1 VNDDKI
7 DIPELMRT
15 NKRFQTFMEES
26 IEPIWCFELDKPLP
40 IDLPEDEQ
48 FDLFYNDTY
57 LKENNRAYAQ
67 VFGYERKEDLLG
79 KRFSEIIPPSIPEN
93 TATIKQVI
101 RAGYNLRNFVTVGFY
116 KEKKFIILN
125 NVYGVIEDGQ
135 LLRVW
140 GTSRDITAQKV
151 AEDKFRK
158 AKLYYRTIADFTYDW
173 ETWENPDCSYNY
185 VSPSFERVAGYSP
198 QQLVN
203 RPELLNEM
211 ILPDDLTSWLE
222 HHQVTHVQ
230 NETGEIQFRIRAKNG
245 QIRWIEHKCQSV
257 YNDQGEYLG
266 VRASNRDITKRK
278 MAEEELI
285 ESTER
290 FQLSFKIANIAICLV
305 SPEGRFVM
313 VNNQMCKMFGYSKE
327 ELEAMSTEDFAHP
340 EDLGISPKYIQQA
353 ISGSVDHQRFVKR
366 YVHKDGHIVWGE
378 VSSTIV
384 RNDAGNPQY
393 FISYLLDITERK
405 QAEIELRNAFKEI
418 EQLKTRLH
426 AESAYLQD
434 EIKSEHNFENII
446 GNSSALQ
453 YVLYRV
459 AEVALTDA
467 PVLIMGETGTGKELI
482 ARAIHNASPRS
493 KRPLVKV
500 NCAALPASLIES
512 ELFGHE
518 KGAFTGAD
526 VRRIGRFQLADGAT
540 LFLDEISEIPLE
552 LQAKLLQVL
561 QDGEFELL
569 GSSKTI
575 RTDVR
580 IIAASNRNLK
590 DEVNHGRFRQDLFY
604 RINVFPLTIP
614 PLRNR
619 KEDIP
624 ILVNWFIDRYNR
636 KMGKNITSIPAA
648 LIKHLHAYD
657 WPGNVRELENVIER
671 AVITSKD
678 SILKL
683 TERLATSANKKTRAK
698 SSKTL
703 AEMEREHIL
712 NTLENTDWKIEG
724 KNGAADVLGLAPS
737 TLRGRMKKLEI
748 YRSMKQ

>member
-1 VNDDKI
+1 MNSLPRTPNRREKIVNDDKI
-7 DIPELMRT
+7 DIPELMRIDE
-15 NKRFQTFMEES
+15 RFRTFMEES
-26 IEPIWCFELDKPLP
+26 IEPIWCFGLDKPLP

-48 FDLFYNDTY
+48 FDLFYNDAY
-57 LKENNRAYAQ
+57 LEENNKAYAQ
-67 VFGYERKEDLLG
+67 VVGYERREDLLG
-79 KRFSEIIPPSIPEN
+79 MRLTEIIPPSIPEN

-101 RAGYNLRNFVTVGFY
+101 RAGYNLRDFETVEFY
-116 KEKKFIILN
+116 KEKKFNILN

-140 GTSRDITAQKV
+140 GTSRDITAQK
-151 AEDKFRK
+151 ATEDKLRK
-158 AKLYYRTIADFTYDW
+158 AELRYRTIADFTYDW
-173 ETWENPDCSYNY
+173 EAWENPDGSYNY
-185 VSPSFERVAGYSP
+185 VSPSFERITGYSP

-203 RPELLNEM
+203 LPELLNEM

-222 HHQVTHVQ
+222 HHQVTHAQ
-230 NETGEIQFRIRAKNG
+230 NEAGEIQFRIRAKNG

-266 VRASNRDITKRK
+266 VRASNRDVTKRMQ
-278 MAEEELI
+278 MAEELCLQLDQVKNLQ
-285 ESTER
+285 ER
-290 FQLSFKIANIAICLV
+290 IK
-305 SPEGRFVM
+305 
-313 VNNQMCKMFGYSKE
+313 
-327 ELEAMSTEDFAHP
+327 
-340 EDLGISPKYIQQA
+340 
-353 ISGSVDHQRFVKR
+353 
-366 YVHKDGHIVWGE
+366 
-378 VSSTIV
+378 
-384 RNDAGNPQY
+384 
-393 FISYLLDITERK
+393 
-405 QAEIELRNAFKEI
+405 
-418 EQLKTRLH
+418 
-426 AESAYLQD
+426 AESIYLRE

-459 AEVALTDA
+459 AEVAPTDA

-482 ARAIHNASPRS
+482 ARAIHNASSRNE
-493 KRPLVKV
+493 RALVKV

-526 VRRIGRFQLADGAT
+526 VRRMGRFQLADGAT

-604 RINVFPLTIP
+604 RINVFPFTVP
-614 PLRNR
+614 PLRHR
-619 KEDIP
+619 KEDILL
-624 ILVNWFIDRYNR
+624 LVNWFVGRFNR
-636 KMGKNITSIPAA
+636 KMGKNITSIPAT
-648 LIKHLHAYD
+648 LIRHLQAYD

-683 TERLATSANKKTRAK
+683 TDRLVTSANKKSRAK

-712 NTLENTDWKIEG
+712 NTLENTGWKIEG
-724 KNGAADVLGLAPS
+724 TNGTADVLGLAPS

-748 YRSMKQ
+748 YRSAQQ